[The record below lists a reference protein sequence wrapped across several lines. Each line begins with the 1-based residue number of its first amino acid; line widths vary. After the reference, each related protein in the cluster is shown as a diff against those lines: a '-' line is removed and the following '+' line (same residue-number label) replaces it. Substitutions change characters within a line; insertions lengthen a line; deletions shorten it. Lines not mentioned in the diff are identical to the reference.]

1 MAERFRPKPERLCG
15 DSLGMV
21 VVLVTFLGN
30 WYMLE
35 RGDDK
40 GGCNFHQSHGHYIR
54 FEEL

>member
-21 VVLVTFLGN
+21 VVLATFLGN